1 MDEIGII
8 NPKRN
13 NCIWYHSTP
22 RERVKSILKSG
33 LKINS
38 EPTWQSKP
46 EPWIYVS
53 TIPFFELP
61 DYVTFEVD
69 LSKLAWEKCGWA
81 FDGYEQLRVFE
92 DIPVEWLKQVHK
104 ESE

>member
-1 MDEIGII
+1 MVNIGIV
-8 NPKRN
+8 NPVSGN
-13 NCIWYHSTP
+13 YMWYHSTP
-22 RERVKSILKSG
+22 IERADSIRKNG

-53 TIPFFELP
+53 VVPFFELP

-69 LSKLAWEKCGWA
+69 LSKLPWDKCGWA
-81 FDGYEQLRVFE
+81 FDGEEQLRVFE
-92 DIPVEWLKQVHK
+92 DIPTEWLKEKHT
-104 ESE
+104 E